1 MREEKTGVPNHCRP
15 VIISGEAL
23 LMYLA
28 GVILACG
35 LAFGAGWMWREGETR
50 HLVTVQ
56 EVTEIQDGMREEIGE
71 LRAWRKEVEDRMGAL
86 QASANAAGWG
96 RVKRESKVQ
105 SPKPK
110 VEY

>member
-50 HLVTVQ
+50 HLITVQ
-56 EVTEIQDGMREEIGE
+56 EVTEIQDGMREDIERLE
-71 LRAWRKEVEDRMGAL
+71 SWRVEFDNRLETL
-86 QASANAAGWG
+86 QACANAAGWG
-96 RVKRESKVQ
+96 RVEKAGTEALRH
-105 SPKPK
+105 
-110 VEY
+110 